1 MHEVN
6 LGETYRDLANEITIG
21 SAADGELKVT
31 EFFRIFAQLAAENG
45 DCPDLD
51 YRPVLSESGAGY
63 RVDGMALDLPEGGEE
78 ESGDL
83 HLAVCLHLQDSDM
96 PVINARE
103 VDACVSLVERF
114 LKVVQNDRSVE
125 AMEESSHA
133 YQVAMQIRH
142 YRSRI
147 SRVRLLVLTNAHLKT
162 RRKEFETRYLDGLP
176 LQVNVLDLERY
187 ERISRSGSDPVQ
199 VDFSEDFGGAVPCL
213 PASMGDTGI
222 SSYLFAMRGSV
233 LAKVFASYGNRLLE
247 QNVRTYLQ
255 AKTSVN
261 KGILKTIAENPS
273 MFFAYNNGLTGTASA
288 VSTERG
294 ANGALTISRIKDFQI
309 VNGGQTTASMLYA
322 RDAMNCSLDE
332 VYVQVKLSVVGDEW
346 LGEVV
351 PKISEY
357 ANTQNKVSLADLASN
372 SPVQVRIERLSKE
385 VSVPQRPGVLF
396 STRWFYERTRGQ
408 YKALFAYKTTPQRI
422 RLEAEYPKAQLI
434 SKTDLSKFELA
445 FDGRPHHVAEGE
457 QKCFQRY
464 VKTVLATYGDGLE
477 LNEFWFKCAVAKAI
491 VFTSV
496 DREIAKSE
504 WYKASKGLKAQTTA
518 YTVSALAQAYRMR
531 GMQVDLL
538 RIWRDQAMSSVLM
551 AWTLELA
558 KGVHVILNNPPGS
571 VKNATEFC
579 KKDFCWN
586 LHVLPMIPSLP
597 RGLLE
602 YGISLEDV
610 SESAGQGRRDE
621 RRNRELDFEI
631 AVAKLVPKALEIRQ
645 LAHSRQLLSEN
656 SARALDKLQAGRLN
670 LVKAEKNSLKTLLN
684 RLEIEY

>member
-1 MHEVN
+1 MPEIN
-6 LGETYRDLANEITIG
+6 LGQTYRDLANEITIG

-63 RVDGMALDLPEGGEE
+63 RVDGMALDLAEGEKGEF
-78 ESGDL
+78 GDL
-83 HLAVCLHLQDSDM
+83 HLAVCLHLQDLEM

-114 LKVVQNDRSVE
+114 LKVVQNDRIVE

-133 YQVAMQIRH
+133 YQIAMQIRH
-142 YRSRI
+142 YRSKI
-147 SRVRLLVLTNAHLKT
+147 SRIRLLVLTNAHLKT
-162 RRKEFETRYLDGLP
+162 RRKEFETRYCEGLP
-176 LQVNVLDLERY
+176 LHVNVLDLERY
-187 ERISRSGSDPVQ
+187 ERISRSGSDPVE
-199 VDFSEDFGGAVPCL
+199 VDFGADFGGPVKCL
-213 PASMGDTGI
+213 PASMGNTGF
-222 SSYLFAMRGSV
+222 SSYLFAMHGPV
-233 LAKVFASYGNRLLE
+233 LAKVFASYGNRILE

-261 KGILKTIAENPS
+261 KGILKTIADNPS

-288 VSTERG
+288 VSTERCADG
-294 ANGALTISRIKDFQI
+294 TLAISRIKDFQI

-332 VYVQVKLSVVGDEW
+332 VYVQVKLSVVGDER

-372 SPVQVRIERLSKE
+372 SPIQVRIERLSKE
-385 VSVPQRPGVLF
+385 VSVPLQPGVLF
-396 STRWFYERTRGQ
+396 STRWFYERARGQ
-408 YKALFAYKTTPQRI
+408 YKALFAYKTSPQRM

-445 FDGRPHHVAEGE
+445 FDSRPHHVAEGE

-464 VKTVLATYGDGLE
+464 VKTMLATYDDGLE
-477 LNEFWFKCAVAKAI
+477 LNEFWFKCVVAKAI
-491 VFTSV
+491 IFKSV
-496 DREIAKSE
+496 DKEIAKSE
-504 WYKASKGLKAQTTA
+504 WYKVAKGLKAQTTA

-531 GMQVDLL
+531 DMQVDFL
-538 RIWRDQAMSSVLM
+538 RIWRDQAVPSALM
-551 AWTLELA
+551 TWTLEVA
-558 KGVHVILNNPPGS
+558 KGIHIILNNPPGS

-579 KKDFCWN
+579 KKEFCWN
-586 LHVLPMIPSLP
+586 LHVQPAIPFLPNDMLQ
-597 RGLLE
+597 
-602 YGISLEDV
+602 YGISVEDV
-610 SESAGQGRRDE
+610 DQNEKQGRRDE
-621 RRNRELDFEI
+621 RRNREFDFEI
-631 AVAKLVPKALEIRQ
+631 AIAKLVPQAHEIRK
-645 LAHSRQLLSEN
+645 LAQSKQLLSH
-656 SARALDKLQAGRLN
+656 SSSRALDKLQVGRID
-670 LVKAEKNSLKTLLN
+670 LVKAEKNSLRTLLD
-684 RLEIEY
+684 RLDIKH